1 MKKIKRKILSL
12 LLTLCML
19 LSLLP
24 APVYAAVADLVG
36 NSAEQNASVLEQ
48 LQNFSGE
55 SYEEAYD
62 LLSSLG
68 LLDESGNLVTDESVM
83 LDGESYSLEKIETL
97 LNAPDTDLT
106 KVAEVDGVP
115 IALGDLKTVIAIEQ
129 ELQYL
134 QEKYFTGRTF
144 EGEALKNVNSLLTQL
159 QSQGLTL
166 SSPSAGA
173 SVVLSS
179 AGTANVGGYPF
190 HYVSTPNP
198 FKPEQGQTFS
208 VKFKLAV
215 PEAIKK
221 LGAVDIEVSLAS
233 GISPSSPNVLDSEI
247 IKANA
252 ADSSMVYTLT
262 YTVDTEWN
270 DFRYLYL
277 GVSCKSGSI
286 SSISFDNLLN
296 FADRSFGTLYGGV
309 SFYEPEGFFFG
320 DSSGNK
326 LENYNLFFDYQF
338 ELPELPN
345 QWSREEE
352 LTSNSGTM
360 AGGTTFS
367 ILGTSTDS
375 SYDNLDVV
383 YHFLQSCKEDQEI
396 DTWQRF
402 QVTATI
408 KQSNPKSA
416 ALMSSAELFHEANAN
431 DYNNYQY
438 YQFSTDVNSTEET
451 FPINIADNASKTISF
466 QGYNERRRTEA
477 VEYLPTYFQVN
488 FGKDTTVT
496 TRGTNDENLLLDV
509 TGVTTTIS
517 NVTIELVDHEVDSK
531 PTLTFTAPA
540 GTYQSGDLIP
550 INIQGN
556 EYIKASPDATI
567 TINSTK
573 YDLSDLH
580 ASTNGK
586 FLSLLYPV
594 KDVDGEKLLIS
605 GVSGITDFFS
615 NEAKEVNA
623 TISDVTLKSALM
635 KNAVQSFSANY
646 ADGKVSFAITAKQDE
661 AYKTVYGE
669 YRNTPDQLMQL
680 LVSVDG
686 GEAKPHIVTLGED
699 SENTANFVFTAEP
712 YAIAPADAEQVVTI
726 QLQIKDGDSWL
737 TVNRLTTTVTVPPRQ
752 DVTDVII
759 SVVDPPEN
767 YDYTIT
773 IGDQDV
779 PQLQATVT
787 PAGASTTGA
796 WHSTDED
803 IATID
808 ENGQIRLT
816 GKKVGKVSFFYEAD
830 NGTPDDADDKKS
842 NSLKFTVDAGEAATL
857 TIPQYAQDSLIQSGS
872 SAAIKW
878 DTNLFLLFP
887 DRDVDFTVKLYEG
900 DANGTLVESH
910 TVKNPASSEEKI
922 TTFEVPADTLTAE
935 YPQSKYTV
943 VVSVATP
950 ASLSAQTTITVLAPP
965 AKLKI
970 TADKTSVTDTE
981 TLPLSCSITGG
992 SDDAAG
998 TLSVSRMADGASDA
1012 VGADNCLDTTST
1024 ISNGTVTFTPVK
1036 VGENGL
1042 CDTYT
1047 ITFKE
1052 NRQSGDPS
1060 SDSIVVRVYKSGALE
1075 IQQDGQNVETIT
1087 LDNTS
1092 KVDGSNDTP
1101 LPTDSKDIMA
1111 LRQELGLIEYVGINA
1126 DAYNWSSFRD
1136 GVKWV
1141 SDNPEKVGIYYQQ
1154 GGIWNNIQDLSYE
1167 TYLPQTKMALSSTV
1181 KGKATITVTH
1191 DATEMS
1197 DSVTVNV
1204 NTLRDKFYLFQ
1215 VSPAEKTTLTY
1226 TNGAREEKIVTTNDE
1241 GILALYE
1248 PSGINSDVQFRSG
1261 TKEEPNL
1268 GTILQENL
1276 SSGERDA
1283 AKLQLY
1289 PLNTVTLRPA
1299 AKAELYLMKPDGTPY
1314 VGDVTLRG
1322 GVYLGGYYCERADMG
1337 ANSIELRPGFLDNTY
1352 ETNEDGKLTVYM
1364 NAMQFSA
1371 EGYTAPLTNAE
1382 LDYWFELSDLEDNK
1396 YYPTLVHIQGS
1407 MSPDYTLRTGSAVVN
1422 LREVPVGQEEQ
1433 PFMIAQ
1439 TLSYAKEK
1447 GGDMQVRNVLGSTG
1461 NVGPNSTFKYTELTS
1476 RIMLWGVEAEAGDT
1490 TVTMTGE
1497 NGFAPEGQTIEQNT
1511 FPFASIPI
1519 VTNTMVLTKETM
1531 TDSGW
1536 LKKKTSENL
1545 KAAVY
1550 QNDALVKNVTMPFQ
1564 VIDLT
1569 DVKLVDRDAEA
1580 LVVDMTGRFMNSIQE
1595 DSEFNF
1601 DENIVSNAFSGQ
1613 ITDMLNG
1620 IQETASPLFRVLITP
1635 TEDNTI
1641 FNVLVWG
1648 GYDSLDID
1656 EFDYSEGGFAMD
1668 SSLMEAELDVGVP
1681 PLNDLSEMAKGTYD
1695 PVGSVNEAK
1704 FMGSNSGLD
1713 IGAQLTGYYEGQF
1726 YFDTS
1731 LGEWVFRTV
1740 GGGMSAGG
1748 SLSFQANVNAWAGP
1762 VPITATFAAG
1772 IALQLEF
1779 KASTVYTDQTSNT
1792 SGWTTDAQKA
1802 DSVNDYLTK
1811 LRIQGYIDAFGGL
1824 GFDYS
1829 VLALKIGLFG
1839 RLTGDTTNSFLSRTY
1854 LKENSLVAGHSVGV
1868 KGEVGIKFFA
1878 KFLFVS
1884 YETIIGSGS
1893 FSYKKP
1899 DYNYTY
1905 VDNYWNG
1912 KSGTGTT
1919 SLKGAPTLLSRSYL
1933 ADYANG
1939 KRSWE
1944 TPSFDSTAAVVQN
1957 DANPG
1962 SEPVVNDDGSM
1973 SAYISDM
1980 GKEDYFESR
1989 IKVGNVGEE
1998 GKVISDE
2005 GFGDMSPSMSG
2016 YDGKN
2021 SQNQENVTVAAWV
2034 RLFDRLNKNAGN
2046 TISPAEQQQLLN
2058 STEIMA
2064 SVYNYNGSGQWM
2076 SKKLTDNACPDLSPA
2091 TAASGPNA
2099 IVFWRSVVSSSLDGL
2114 ASQETRDTIQ
2124 FSQFTY
2130 GAWKES
2136 KEIYNGSLGSVAG
2149 MKAAMLSDG
2158 TAIVVFV
2165 LDTGSDDTKDPMKGY
2180 EIAYRTVYSDGDLGD
2195 LVVLTNDTMMDT
2207 NPQVLA
2213 VTELN
2218 REVFVLGWYSAQDG
2232 GDIRLQTIGSKGQ
2245 LYSGSSEYAIPTSV
2259 KAITGEDTLTINSNF
2274 QFAKQDLWTSLNGVT
2289 LLWGETVNKTNS
2301 DGISEADHS
2310 VLYGT
2315 RLCEIDNELHL
2326 STPQL
2331 LITLPARTL
2340 ANSFSAW
2347 RETTGGTTNTIYAY
2361 IFGTWYDPNQSDF
2374 VEVVDETGKETIC
2387 EVPVDTDQLLTG
2399 SGTFQE
2405 RSIEVESIA
2414 VDYANL
2420 KTNSY
2425 IPVTFT
2431 LRNTGTTKLEDV
2443 CVNLWNLSNKVDLL
2457 PGESASVT
2465 VMYLTDEKIT
2475 NQDYSILGLGYD
2487 VKGTLHLDYNDVGIS
2502 SMQVLDESEGKRTV
2516 QVTLYNDAAAKL
2528 EGAADRTVEL
2538 SFYSDSQYTKPVSVT
2553 LVRNPEGVT
2562 ASGTTITF
2570 TGDALRRI
2578 DQGTMILQVTYNLK
2592 GYVNSTLQKDEV
2604 PVSGVYLYAKAAVKK
2619 GTAVM
2624 AEYATG
2630 NNESAVQLTGA
2641 YARTGEQ
2648 FSLDIDQGTNGSG
2661 NTTARVT
2668 LRNNSLKDAETSAL
2682 KAVLLDSEGK
2692 LLEEQL
2698 VNFNTAT
2705 QIACETETFSDVTF
2719 TQKGSRVVVY
2729 PINNQDTLIFDGLPV
2744 KISDFTSDSSGVYRY
2759 TLSDVTVPGTLVTA
2773 YTAVGTVKINGEV
2786 FASGGSK
2793 WVDFSAATNTVTA
2806 SLGDKTYVLTVNTDS
2821 DPGPGGVTT
2830 TYYAITV
2837 KSSSHGEVK
2846 ADRTEA
2852 AAGSTV
2858 TLTVKPDSGYRLNVL
2873 TVADADGKNIKLTNK
2888 GSGVYTFTM
2897 PSGAVTVQATFAVGS
2912 SGGFP
2917 FIDVPENSWYYD
2929 GVVYVYENGLME
2941 GTSATTF
2948 SPNIATSRAM
2958 IATVLWRLE
2967 GSPVVTYDM
2976 NFSDVEPDRWYTEAI
2991 RWANSAGVVLGYGN
3005 GKFGTN
3011 DPITREQMA
3020 AMLYRYAQNKG
3031 YDVSMGDN
3039 INLHA
3044 YTDSDQL
3051 SQWAVP
3057 AMQWACGA
3065 GIIAGTSK
3073 TTLSPQGSATRAQA
3087 AVMFMRLHEKYVAQ

>member
-12 LLTLCML
+12 LLTLCMI

-24 APVYAAVADLVG
+24 APVYAAVADLAG
-36 NSAEQNASVLEQ
+36 NSAAQNESILEQ
-48 LQNFSGE
+48 LQDFSGE

-62 LLSSLG
+62 LLNSLG
-68 LLDESGNLVTDESVM
+68 LLDESGNLVTDESVV
-83 LDGESYSLEKIETL
+83 LDGKSYSLEKIETL
-97 LNAPDTDLT
+97 LSDPDTDLT

-115 IALGDLKTVIAIEQ
+115 IALGDLKTVIAIER

-144 EGEALKNVNSLLTQL
+144 EGEALENVNSLMAQL

-166 SSPSAGA
+166 SSPSTGD
-173 SVVLSS
+173 SVVLNTT
-179 AGTANVGGYPF
+179 GTGTTEGYPF
-190 HYVSTPNP
+190 HYVSTQNS

-233 GISPSSPNVLDSEI
+233 GSDPSSVKVLDSET
-247 IKANA
+247 IKADA
-252 ADSSMVYTLT
+252 ADSSVVYTLT
-262 YTVDTEWN
+262 YTVNAEWN
-270 DFRYLYL
+270 DYRYLYL
-277 GVSCKSGSI
+277 GVSYKSGSI

-296 FADRSFGTLYGGV
+296 FADRSFGTLYGGI

-320 DSSGNK
+320 DGSGNK
-326 LENYNLFFDYQF
+326 IENYNLFFDYQF
-338 ELPELPN
+338 ELPELPAT
-345 QWSREEE
+345 WTKAEEQQSGPIN
-352 LTSNSGTM
+352 SNG
-360 AGGTTFS
+360 ATFQ
-367 ILGTSTDS
+367 LATDGD
-375 SYDNLDVV
+375 YNNLDKV
-383 YHFLQSCKEDQEI
+383 YAFLQTCKDNQEI
-396 DTWQRF
+396 DARQRF

-408 KQSNPKSA
+408 GQNNGDST
-416 ALMSSAELFHEANAN
+416 ALMSSANLFNEANTN
-431 DYNNYQY
+431 SIDGNQFYN
-438 YQFSTDVNSTEET
+438 FSVDIPTATGFPLTLNNGET
-451 FPINIADNASKTISF
+451 ATISF
-466 QGYNERRRTEA
+466 RAYNDIPRETT
-477 VEYLPTYFQVN
+477 VEYLPTSFLIP
-488 FGKDTTVT
+488 FGINTDVT
-496 TRGTNDENLLLDV
+496 TAGDNGENLQYV
-509 TGVTTTIS
+509 TGITTTTS
-517 NVTIELVDHEVDSK
+517 NVTVELVDHEVNSK

-540 GTYQSGDLIP
+540 GTYQSGDLVP
-550 INIQGN
+550 ITIQGN
-556 EYIKASPDATI
+556 EYIETSPDATI
-567 TINSTK
+567 TINNTK
-573 YDLSDLH
+573 YNLSDLH

-586 FLSLLYPV
+586 FLSLLYQV
-594 KDVDGEKLLIS
+594 KDVDGATLLIS
-605 GVSGITDFFS
+605 GVSGITDFFG
-615 NEAKEVNA
+615 NAANEVNA
-623 TISDVTLKSALM
+623 TVADVTLKSALM
-635 KNAVQSFSANY
+635 KNAVQSFTANY
-646 ADGKVSFAITAKQDE
+646 ADGKISFSITAKQDE
-661 AYKTVYGE
+661 AYKTAYGE
-669 YRNTPDQLMQL
+669 YVDTPDQLMQL

-686 GEAKPHIVTLGED
+686 GEAKPHTVTMGED
-699 SENTANFVFTAEP
+699 SENTDNFAFTAEP
-712 YAIAPADAEQVVTI
+712 YAIAPADAEQVVTV

-737 TVNRLTTTVTVPPRQ
+737 TVNRLTATVTVPPRQ
-752 DVTDVII
+752 DVTGVTI
-759 SVVDPPEN
+759 SVVDPPVD

-779 PQLQATVT
+779 PKLQATVS

-796 WHSTDED
+796 WHSTNEE

-808 ENGQIRLT
+808 ENGQIHLT
-816 GKKVGKVSFFYEAD
+816 GTKVGKVSFFYKAD
-830 NGTPDDADDKKS
+830 NGTPDSEIDDVES
-842 NSLKFTVDAGEAATL
+842 APLEFTVNAGENATL

-872 SAAIKW
+872 SATIKW

-887 DRDVDFTVKLYEG
+887 DRDVDFTVKLYK
-900 DANGTLVESH
+900 GTVSTDDGNLVESYA
-910 TVKNPASSEEKI
+910 VENPASNEEKI
-922 TTFEVPADTLTAE
+922 TTFEIPADKLTAE
-935 YPQSKYTV
+935 YPQSEYTV
-943 VVSVATP
+943 VVSVEDP

-965 AKLKI
+965 AQLKI
-970 TADKTSVTDTE
+970 TADKTSITDNE
-981 TLPLSCSITGG
+981 TLSISCSITGG
-992 SDDAAG
+992 SDDASG
-998 TLSVSRMADGASDA
+998 TLSVLRMADGASDA
-1012 VGADNCLDTTST
+1012 VEADNCLDTTST

-1092 KVDGSNDTP
+1092 KVDGSNNTT

-1136 GVKWV
+1136 GVKWI

-1181 KGKATITVTH
+1181 ESQATITVTH
-1191 DATEMS
+1191 DATKMS

-1226 TNGAREEKIVTTNDE
+1226 FNGDGEEKTATTNDE
-1241 GILALYE
+1241 GVLALYE

-1261 TKEEPNL
+1261 TEKEPNL

-1289 PLNTVTLRPA
+1289 PLNTITLRPA

-1314 VGDVTLRG
+1314 EGTVTLRG
-1322 GVYLGGYYCERADMG
+1322 GVYLAGYYCERADMG
-1337 ANSIELRPGFLDNTY
+1337 ANSIELRPGDLDNTY
-1352 ETNEDGKLTVYM
+1352 TTNEDGKLTVYM

-1371 EGYTAPLTNAE
+1371 DGYTGPLTNAE

-1407 MSPDYTLRTGSAVVN
+1407 MSPDYTLRTGNAVVN
-1422 LREVPVGQEEQ
+1422 LREVPDGQEEQ

-1476 RIMLWGVEAEAGDT
+1476 RIMLWGVEAEVGDT

-1497 NGFAPEGQTIEQNT
+1497 NGFAPEGQTVEKNT

-1536 LKKKTSENL
+1536 LKKETSENL

-1569 DVKLVDRDAEA
+1569 DVKLVDQDAEA
-1580 LVVDMTGRFMNSIQE
+1580 LVVDMTGRFMDSIKE
-1595 DSEFNF
+1595 DSEFSF
-1601 DENIVSNAFSGQ
+1601 DKNKVSNAFSGQ
-1613 ITDMLNG
+1613 ITGMLND

-1731 LGEWVFRTV
+1731 LGEWVFRTI

-1779 KASTVYTDQTSNT
+1779 KASTVYTDQTSDT
-1792 SGWTTDAQKA
+1792 SGWTTDALKA

-1854 LKENSLVAGHSVGV
+1854 LKNNSLVAGHSVGV

-1893 FSYKKP
+1893 FSYTSP
-1899 DYNYTY
+1899 DKNYTY
-1905 VDNYWNG
+1905 VDDYWNG

-1939 KRSWE
+1939 KRSWAD
-1944 TPSFDSTAAVVQN
+1944 PSFDSTAAVVQN

-1989 IKVGNVGEE
+1989 IKVGEVGKE
-1998 GKVISDE
+1998 GNVISNE

-2016 YDGKN
+2016 SDGKN
-2021 SQNQENVTVAAWV
+2021 SYDQPNVTVAAWV
-2034 RLFDRLNKNAGN
+2034 RLSDKLNKNAGE

-2064 SVYNYNGSGQWM
+2064 AVYKDNSLTSVE
-2076 SKKLTDNACPDLSPA
+2076 KLTKNASPDLSPA
-2091 TAASGPNA
+2091 TAASGTNA
-2099 IVFWRSVVSSSLDGL
+2099 IVFWRSVVSSSLEGL

-2124 FSQFTY
+2124 FSQLQASSVWSEPT
-2130 GAWKES
+2130 
-2136 KEIYNGSLGSVAG
+2136 EIYNGSLGSVAG

-2165 LDTGSDDTKDPMKGY
+2165 LDTGSDDEKDPMKGY
-2180 EIAYRTVYSDGDLGD
+2180 EIAYRTVNSNGNLGD

-2218 REVFVLGWYSAQDG
+2218 KEVFILGWYSAQDG
-2232 GDIRLQTIGSKGQ
+2232 GDIRLQTIGSEGQ

-2274 QFAKQDLWTSLNGVT
+2274 QFAKQDFRTSLDGVT
-2289 LLWGETVNKTNS
+2289 LLWAETVNKTNS

-2315 RLCEIDNELHL
+2315 KLCDIDNEMHL
-2326 STPQL
+2326 STPQP
-2331 LITLPARTL
+2331 LITLPDRTL
-2340 ANSFSAW
+2340 ANSFNAW
-2347 RETTGGTTNTIYAY
+2347 RGTTGQTTNTISAY
-2361 IFGTWYDPNQSDF
+2361 IFGTWYDPNQSDS

-2387 EVPVDTDQLLTG
+2387 EIPKDTDQLLTG

-2405 RSIEVESIA
+2405 SSIEVESIA

-2431 LRNTGTTKLEDV
+2431 LCNTGTTKLNNV
-2443 CVNLWNLSNKVDLL
+2443 RVNMYNMTDPIALL
-2457 PGESASVT
+2457 PGESAAIT
-2465 VMYLTDEKIT
+2465 VMYKTDRTIINPTYE
-2475 NQDYSILGLGYD
+2475 ILGP
-2487 VKGTLHLDYNDVGIS
+2487 VNNPVTGTLYLDYNDVGIS

-2528 EGAADRTVEL
+2528 EDASDRTVEL

-2553 LVRNPEGVT
+2553 PVGNPEDVT
-2562 ASGTTITF
+2562 VSGTTITF

-2578 DQGTMILQVTYNLK
+2578 DQGTMILQVTYDLK
-2592 GYVNSTLQKDEV
+2592 DYVNNTLEKDEV
-2604 PVSGVYLYAKAAVKK
+2604 PASGVYLYAKAVVKK

-2648 FSLDIDQGTNGSG
+2648 FSLDIDQGTNVSG
-2661 NTTARVT
+2661 NTTAHIT

-2682 KAVLLDSEGK
+2682 KAVLLDSNGK
-2692 LLEEQL
+2692 LLEEKL
-2698 VNFNTAT
+2698 VEFSGTASIT
-2705 QIACETETFSDVTF
+2705 CETETSSDVTF
-2719 TQKGSRVVVY
+2719 TQKGSRVAVY
-2729 PINNQDTLIFDGLPV
+2729 PVNNQDTLIFDGLPV

-2773 YTAVGTVKINGEV
+2773 YAAVGTVKINGEE
-2786 FASGGSK
+2786 FTSGGSK
-2793 WVDFSAATNTVTA
+2793 WVDFSSATNTVTVN
-2806 SLGDKTYVLTVNTDS
+2806 LGDKTYVLTVNTDY
-2821 DPGPGGVTT
+2821 DPGSGGGTT

-2837 KSSSHGEVK
+2837 KPSSHGEVK

-2858 TLTVKPDSGYRLNVL
+2858 TLTVKPDSGYHLNAL
-2873 TVADADGKNIKLTNK
+2873 TVTDADGKNIKLTNK

-2897 PSGAVTVQATFAVGS
+2897 PSGAVTVQATFAIGS

-2958 IATVLWRLE
+2958 IATILWRLE
-2967 GSPVVTYDM
+2967 GSPVVSYDM
-2976 NFSDVEPDRWYTEAI
+2976 NFSDVEPDRWYTEAV
-2991 RWANSAGVVLGYGN
+2991 RWANSVGVVIGYGN

-3011 DPITREQMA
+3011 DSITREQMA
-3020 AMLYRYAQNKG
+3020 AMLYRYAQYKD

-3039 INLHA
+3039 TNLHT
-3044 YTDSDQL
+3044 YTDFDQL

-3065 GIIAGTSK
+3065 DIITGTGAS
-3073 TTLSPQGSATRAQA
+3073 TLSPRGSATRAQA
-3087 AVMFMRLHEKYVAQ
+3087 AVMFMRFHEKYTVQ